1 MVPNKL
7 KVLGKKERGMEG
19 IQSLKKKER
28 ERVYIYEE
36 KQNETIVFISILSIS
51 VVILSLKFRA
61 VILYLFSHNKQNAYP
76 YSVKS
81 C

>member
-7 KVLGKKERGMEG
+7 KVLGKKKGVW
-19 IQSLKKKER
+19 SAYKVSKKER

-76 YSVKS
+76 YFVKS